1 MRGSAF
7 VFYFLVFVV
16 TIYIFKFFFLFRFAV
31 HGGWSKWSNWTEC
44 SVTCGS
50 GVVTRDRHCNNPEP
64 AAGGKHCN
72 GTNKERKSCRAEGQC
87 IGKSQ
92 LITGRKEL
100 KT

>member
-1 MRGSAF
+1 M
-7 VFYFLVFVV
+7 
-16 TIYIFKFFFLFRFAV
+16 
-31 HGGWSKWSNWTEC
+31 
-44 SVTCGS
+44 TCGP

-72 GTNKERKSCRAEGQC
+72 GTNKESKSCRAEGQC

-92 LITGRKEL
+92 LINGRKEL